1 MGKKNKGKKQVFNPP
16 VRKPINPYGKGVTY
30 EMIRKQYDAE
40 MTEASNQAFNLAMSA
55 ALIASKDMG
64 FSNEMVQE
72 LSQRVFG
79 ILDDVADDLATIDSM
94 LHLVESWGI
103 EIYHTAQEHTEKQ
116 GETLRKKTSVFQ
128 ILESGID
135 EIEDILNVAKK
146 HGIQIDYRDACTWR
160 WEFNSIKY
168 WRDTE
173 MALTKASEAIHM
185 MKDGKSKEEIMTSI
199 GCTESSYATWK
210 CSYNQMYTED
220 GNVTPKMQECWDGFK
235 EGMTVPEVIKATGYG
250 KSFVFNAYNEWQL
263 YNDIQAKKA
272 GEIKEVRD
280 SDTLKEA
287 TRKAA
292 NVKETEVLTTDE
304 FTEKFFADMEQN
316 KKKEDGQDGVKEEIA
331 TSNESSKVRKGNE
344 KARETT
350 GKEEQ
355 EAATSAK
362 VETSSI
368 EDGTDLAIFNGED
381 VPVFTGTQ
389 GQGKGMYINQEF
401 EEAVKDMVESRRPK
415 LKKVVKLVAIEGEF
429 TTYKAVG
436 PNSFDMEIDGQ
447 VITLSREQM
456 KDFGEE
462 LLAVAEEEI

>member
-1 MGKKNKGKKQVFNPP
+1 MGKKSKKKQVFNPP

-72 LSQRVFG
+72 LSQRAFG
-79 ILDDVADDLATIDSM
+79 ILDDVANDLATIDSM

-103 EIYHTAQEHTEKQ
+103 EIYHTAQQHTNKQ
-116 GETLRKKTSVFQ
+116 GEKLRKKTSVFQ

-168 WRDTE
+168 WRDCE
-173 MALTKASEAIHM
+173 MALTVASKCIHA
-185 MKDGKSKEEIMTSI
+185 MKEGKSKEEIMREYDI
-199 GCTESSYATWK
+199 TESSFNTYK
-210 CSYNQMYTED
+210 SSYNQMFTED

-235 EGMTVPEVIKATGYG
+235 EGMTVPQVISATGYG
-250 KSFVFNAYNEWQL
+250 KNFVFNAYNEWLLFQ
-263 YNDIQAKKA
+263 DIQDKKA
-272 GEIKEVRD
+272 GKIEKVRD

-292 NVKETEVLTTDE
+292 NVKATEVLSTKE
-304 FTEKFFADMEQN
+304 FTDKFFEDMEQA
-316 KKKEDGQDGVKEEIA
+316 KEKENGQDGAKEEA
-331 TSNESSKVRKGNE
+331 KGANKTSETREENARDSETEKQVSEEES
-344 KARETT
+344 
-350 GKEEQ
+350 
-355 EAATSAK
+355 SAK
-362 VETSSI
+362 VREN
-368 EDGTDLAIFNGED
+368 EDGARVEATLLEDETDKEIFGGD
-381 VPVFTGTQ
+381 S
-389 GQGKGMYINQEF
+389 M
-401 EEAVKDMVESRRPK
+401 EEVKEVKAGSK
-415 LKKVVKLVAIEGEF
+415 LKKVVKVVEIQGEF
-429 TTYKAVG
+429 TTYKPVG
-436 PNSFDMEIDGQ
+436 TNSFDIELDGQ

>member
-1 MGKKNKGKKQVFNPP
+1 
-16 VRKPINPYGKGVTY
+16 
-30 EMIRKQYDAE
+30 MIRKQYDAE

-79 ILDDVADDLATIDSM
+79 ILDDVADNLATIDSM

-128 ILESGID
+128 ILESGIY

-185 MKDGKSKEEIMTSI
+185 MKDGKSKEEIMTAT

-235 EGMTVPEVIKATGYG
+235 EGMTVPEVIKVTGYG
-250 KSFVFNAYNEWQL
+250 KSFVFNAYNEYL
-263 YNDIQAKKA
+263 LIEERKKPK
-272 GEIKEVRD
+272 EERKPIESIKE
-280 SDTLKEA
+280 TAK
-287 TRKAA
+287 KAA
-292 NVKETEVLTTDE
+292 NVKTTEVLSVDE
-304 FTEKFFADMEQN
+304 FTDKFFADMEQGQ
-316 KKKEDGQDGVKEEIA
+316 KKEDGQDGAKEEVA
-331 TSNESSKVRKGNE
+331 TSNEGSKAREGNE
-344 KARETT
+344 EARETT
-350 GKEEQ
+350 SKKEQ
-355 EAATSAK
+355 ENTTGAK
-362 VETSSI
+362 VEETSI

-381 VPVFTGTQ
+381 VQVFTGTQ
-389 GQGKGMYINQEF
+389 GQGKGMYINKEF
-401 EEAVKDMVESRRPK
+401 EEAVKGMEASRTPK
-415 LKKVVKLVAIEGEF
+415 LKKIVKLVEIQGEF
-429 TTYKAVG
+429 TTYK
-436 PNSFDMEIDGQ
+436 PLMENSFEMEVDGQ
-447 VITLSREQM
+447 IITLSREQM
-456 KDFGEE
+456 IDFGRE
-462 LLAVAEEEI
+462 LIAVAEEEF

>member
-1 MGKKNKGKKQVFNPP
+1 MGKKSKKKQVFNPP

-72 LSQRVFG
+72 LSQRAFG
-79 ILDDVADDLATIDSM
+79 VLDDVADNLATIDSM

-103 EIYHTAQEHTEKQ
+103 EIYHTAQEYTNKQ

-146 HGIQIDYRDACTWR
+146 HGVQIDYRDACTWR

-185 MKDGKSKEEIMTSI
+185 MKDGKSKEEIMTAT

-220 GNVTPKMQECWDGFK
+220 GSVTPKMQECWDGFK

-292 NVKETEVLTTDE
+292 NVKATEVLSVDE
-304 FTEKFFADMEQN
+304 FTEKFFADMDDQ
-316 KKKEDGQDGVKEEIA
+316 KGEDPKDGVKEEVA
-331 TSNESSKVRKGNE
+331 TSNESSKAREGNE
-344 KARETT
+344 EAGETT
-350 GKEEQ
+350 SKKEQ
-355 EAATSAK
+355 EATTGTK
-362 VETSSI
+362 VEETSI
-368 EDGTDLAIFNGED
+368 EDGTDLAIFNGDD
-381 VPVFTGTQ
+381 VPVFTSTQ

-401 EEAVKDMVESRRPK
+401 EEAVKDMEVSRTPK
-415 LKKVVKLVAIEGEF
+415 LKRIVKLVEIQGEF
-429 TTYKAVG
+429 TTYK
-436 PNSFDMEIDGQ
+436 PLMENSFEMEVDGQ
-447 VITLSREQM
+447 IITLSREQM
-456 KDFGEE
+456 IDFGRE
-462 LLAVAEEEI
+462 LIAVAAEKF

>member
-1 MGKKNKGKKQVFNPP
+1 
-16 VRKPINPYGKGVTY
+16 
-30 EMIRKQYDAE
+30 MIRKQYDAE

-103 EIYHTAQEHTEKQ
+103 EIYHTAQQHTNKQ

-185 MKDGKSKEEIMTSI
+185 MKDGKSKEEIMTAT

-220 GNVTPKMQECWDGFK
+220 GNVTLKMQECWDGFK

-304 FTEKFFADMEQN
+304 FTEKFFEDMEQGQ
-316 KKKEDGQDGVKEEIA
+316 KKEDGQGDSKEKIA
-331 TSNESSKVRKGNE
+331 AANEVSETGERVEEARTSQS
-344 KARETT
+344 
-350 GKEEQ
+350 KEEQ
-355 EAATSAK
+355 EASTGAS
-362 VETSSI
+362 VEEKTVEHGVAPEAAS
-368 EDGTDLAIFNGED
+368 
-381 VPVFTGTQ
+381 
-389 GQGKGMYINQEF
+389 KGMELNEKF
-401 EEAVKDMVESRRPK
+401 EEAVKDMEASIRKPK
-415 LKKVVKLVAIEGEF
+415 LKKVVKLVEIQGEF
-429 TTYKAVG
+429 TTYK
-436 PNSFDMEIDGQ
+436 PIMENSFEMEVDGQ

>member
-16 VRKPINPYGKGVTY
+16 VRKPINPYCQGVTY

-79 ILDDVADDLATIDSM
+79 ILDDVADNLATIDSM

-128 ILESGID
+128 ILESGIY

-185 MKDGKSKEEIMTSI
+185 MKDGKSKEEIMTAT

-235 EGMTVPEVIKATGYG
+235 EGMTVPEVIKVTGYG
-250 KSFVFNAYNEWQL
+250 KSFVFNAYNEYL
-263 YNDIQAKKA
+263 LIEERKKPK
-272 GEIKEVRD
+272 EERKPIESIKE
-280 SDTLKEA
+280 TAK
-287 TRKAA
+287 KAA
-292 NVKETEVLTTDE
+292 NVKTTEVLSVDE
-304 FTEKFFADMEQN
+304 FTDKFFADMEQGQ
-316 KKKEDGQDGVKEEIA
+316 KKEDGQDGAKEEVA
-331 TSNESSKVRKGNE
+331 TSNEGSKAREGNE
-344 KARETT
+344 EARETT
-350 GKEEQ
+350 SKKEQ
-355 EAATSAK
+355 ENTTGAK
-362 VETSSI
+362 VEETSI

-381 VPVFTGTQ
+381 VQVFTGTQ
-389 GQGKGMYINQEF
+389 GQGKGMYINKEF
-401 EEAVKDMVESRRPK
+401 EEAVKGMEASRTPK
-415 LKKVVKLVAIEGEF
+415 LKKIVKLVEIQGEF
-429 TTYKAVG
+429 TTYK
-436 PNSFDMEIDGQ
+436 PLMENSFEMEVDGQ
-447 VITLSREQM
+447 IITLSREQM
-456 KDFGEE
+456 IDFGRE
-462 LLAVAEEEI
+462 LIAVAEEEF

>member
-1 MGKKNKGKKQVFNPP
+1 MGKKNKKKQVFNPP
-16 VRKPINPYGKGVTY
+16 VRKPINPYCNGVTY
-30 EMIRKQYDAE
+30 KQIKEQYDKE

-72 LSQRVFG
+72 LSQRAFG
-79 ILDDVADDLATIDSM
+79 VLDDVADNLATIDSM

-128 ILESGID
+128 ILESGIY

-185 MKDGKSKEEIMTSI
+185 MKDGKSKEEIMTAT

-250 KSFVFNAYNEWQL
+250 KSFVFNAYNEYL
-263 YNDIQAKKA
+263 LIEERKKPK
-272 GEIKEVRD
+272 EERKPIESIKE
-280 SDTLKEA
+280 TAK
-287 TRKAA
+287 KAA
-292 NVKETEVLTTDE
+292 NVKTTEVLSVDE
-304 FTEKFFADMEQN
+304 FTDKFFADMEQGQ
-316 KKKEDGQDGVKEEIA
+316 KKEDGQDGAKEEVA
-331 TSNESSKVRKGNE
+331 TSNEGSKAREGNE
-344 KARETT
+344 EARETT
-350 GKEEQ
+350 SKKEQ
-355 EAATSAK
+355 ENTTGAK
-362 VETSSI
+362 VEETSI

-381 VPVFTGTQ
+381 VQVFTGTQ
-389 GQGKGMYINQEF
+389 GQGKGMYINKEF
-401 EEAVKDMVESRRPK
+401 EEAVKGMEASRTPK
-415 LKKVVKLVAIEGEF
+415 LKKIVKLVEIQGEF
-429 TTYKAVG
+429 TTYK
-436 PNSFDMEIDGQ
+436 PLMENSFEMEVDGQ
-447 VITLSREQM
+447 IITLSREQM
-456 KDFGEE
+456 IDFGRE
-462 LLAVAEEEI
+462 LIAVAEEEF